1 MTSLAR
7 LAIQDLPLPVAILR
21 ETAGNSRPTS
31 LGQRVRR
38 EVRHPEKL
46 RCYTC
51 SVPTIKQRITITA
64 TGELE
69 RILDAQ
75 ARLHPDLSPSAL
87 VAMLIE
93 RGHAASSEALGRGLA
108 GSQTYPAGYLEELR
122 DEWPD

>member
-1 MTSLAR
+1 M
-7 LAIQDLPLPVAILR
+7 
-21 ETAGNSRPTS
+21 
-31 LGQRVRR
+31 
-38 EVRHPEKL
+38 RHQKEL
-46 RCYTC
+46 QCYTDL
-51 SVPTIKQRITITA
+51 VPTTKQRITITA

-108 GSQTYPAGYLEELR
+108 GSQTYPAGCLEELR